1 MGFVSALQQISSQIR
16 KSNISAQL
24 HESNELLE
32 QSAMERSR
40 YEEQPPL
47 INTQPDPLSQEEEEA
62 KAVKPVLDLSSIK
75 PPHSS
80 SKGKKGLKTGIRE
93 GDLDQ
98 LGQTDLH
105 FNKEYDYDPTKSFEE
120 QKVHS

>member
-40 YEEQPPL
+40 YEEQPPF

-75 PPHSS
+75 PPQSS

>member
-40 YEEQPPL
+40 YEEQPPF

-62 KAVKPVLDLSSIK
+62 KAVNPVLDLSSIK
-75 PPHSS
+75 PP
-80 SKGKKGLKTGIRE
+80 
-93 GDLDQ
+93 
-98 LGQTDLH
+98 
-105 FNKEYDYDPTKSFEE
+105 
-120 QKVHS
+120 